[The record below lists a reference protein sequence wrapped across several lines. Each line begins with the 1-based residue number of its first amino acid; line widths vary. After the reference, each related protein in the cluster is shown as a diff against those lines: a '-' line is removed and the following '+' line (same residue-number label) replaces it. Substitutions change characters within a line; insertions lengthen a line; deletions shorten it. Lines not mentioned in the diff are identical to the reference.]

1 MQPRARK
8 YFWDMLECCK
18 QIERFSADKAFEQY
32 EEDPLLRAA
41 VERMFITLGEALTR
55 LRRLDPAE
63 AESILQSRR
72 IIAFRNLLIHEYTEV
87 RAADVWQ
94 TVREHVPEL
103 KRQLEE
109 RLAGS

>member
-18 QIERFSADKAFEQY
+18 QIESFAAAKSFEEY
-32 EEDPLLRAA
+32 EADPLLRAG
-41 VERMFITLGEALTR
+41 VERTFITLGEALTR
-55 LRRLDPAE
+55 LRHFDPEE
-63 AESILQSRR
+63 ADSILQSRR

-103 KRQLEE
+103 RRQLEE
-109 RLAGS
+109 RLGRA